1 MTILLCLLTA
11 PAMANGQTTHLWIS
25 QQAVSHVETPELV
38 ALLTAESGQ
47 LALGTMFPDGGYAI
61 DHAYAETAHWEPFQ
75 DEFRQWIRSTF
86 DGVDDPLAAPYIS
99 FYMGLA
105 SHGMADQVFDSMYM
119 ERSRVYDADFGWSD
133 ASASLDTSQDIV
145 FANLT
150 YAQAPPD
157 PLLPEILPTLFG
169 NMGVEVDM
177 ETLQT
182 GQEWLDVAVLGV
194 AGMSEVSSLVDMH
207 ASSFPWGCSH
217 LLDENVPGAPPFEA
231 RIVARY
237 WDSLWDD
244 LTDNQRDLEVIGWW
258 PPDGTVGHP
267 QATGDVESRLSLIFN
282 RGLYMDAVTPEYVA
296 VTAANHSV
304 DVSLDL
310 FYRDH
315 SHVVNVSPVDG
326 WIDHEDHQLLVT
338 EMVATDGRTLTSNFT
353 LDFSTRPEEADESS
367 DVDTSG
373 AKSGG
378 CAHLHGLSWAWIVCI
393 PALVFRRNGHHF

>member
-1 MTILLCLLTA
+1 
-11 PAMANGQTTHLWIS
+11 
-25 QQAVSHVETPELV
+25 
-38 ALLTAESGQ
+38 
-47 LALGTMFPDGGYAI
+47 
-61 DHAYAETAHWEPFQ
+61 
-75 DEFRQWIRSTF
+75 STF

-133 ASASLDTSQDIV
+133 GSASLDTSQDIV

-150 YAQAPPD
+150 YAQEPPE

-194 AGMSEVSSLVDMH
+194 AGMSEVSSLVEMH
-207 ASSFPWGCSH
+207 TASFPWGCSH
-217 LLDENVPGAPPFEA
+217 LLDENMPGAPPFEA
-231 RIVARY
+231 RMVARY

-244 LTDNQRDLEVIGWW
+244 LKDNQRDLEVIGWW
-258 PPDGTVGHP
+258 PPNGTMGHP
-267 QATGDVESRLSLIFN
+267 QAAGDVESRLSLIFN
-282 RGLYMDAVTPEYVA
+282 RGLYLDAVTPEYVG
-296 VTAANHSV
+296 VTAADRTV

-326 WIDHEDHQLLVT
+326 WLDNEDHQLLVT
-338 EMVATDGRTLTSNFT
+338 EMIATDGRTLTSNFT
-353 LDFSTRPEEADESS
+353 LDFSTRPDEAGESS
-367 DVDTSG
+367 DVSRG
-373 AKSGG
+373 AAKSRG
-378 CAHLHGLSWAWIVCI
+378 CTHHDGPSWAWVLCVF
-393 PALVFRRNGHHF
+393 ALVFRRQYHTLV